1 VAFETIPQ
9 RVLGNARRFG
19 AAPAYYVRGSGG
31 WEATSWEGYA
41 ADVRRAGAAL
51 VALGVEAGQSVCILG
66 ANRPEWVIFDVGA
79 MAAGAVP
86 AGIYTTSSPSECAYI
101 LNHSEAPV
109 LLVENQDQWQ
119 KIASV
124 RGELPHLRHVVMMLP
139 SRGTPPD
146 PRDAAVDD
154 PMVIGWDD
162 FLTRGDGSGGALEE
176 RLEALRP
183 DTVSTLIYT
192 SGTTGRP
199 KAVMLTQDNLT
210 WTADQACGLVGASA
224 KERVLSY
231 LPLSHIAEQMF
242 TIHIAS
248 VIGYPVYYAESLDK
262 LLANLVEVKPT
273 VFFGVPRVWEKF
285 HAGVVEKLAGNHG
298 LKAKLAEQATA
309 VGRRVIACLNRGE
322 RAAIPDAAQFTV
334 FEKLVYSK
342 VREGLGLSAARI
354 CVSGAAP
361 ISPEVL
367 EFFAGLGVPIYE
379 VYGQSEGSGPTSFNV
394 PGRTKFG
401 TVGPPFP
408 GVEVKIAGDGEILV
422 RGRNV
427 FAGYAKDAEATAEV
441 LSDGWLNTGDL
452 GEFDSDGFLSI
463 TGRKKDIII
472 TAGGKNVA
480 PKLMEGGLRNHP
492 LVAEAVVVG
501 DRRKFLTVLVAL
513 DSEAAAKFMAEHNLF
528 GPPDQSEDVRAEI
541 QQAVDTVNAHMA
553 RVEQIKKFAVL
564 PRELSIAEGE
574 LTPTLKVK
582 RNVVTAHFEAEIEA
596 MYAE

>member
-1 VAFETIPQ
+1 VAFEAIPQ
-9 RVLGNARRFG
+9 RVLGNARRLG
-19 AAPAYYVRGSGG
+19 SAPAYFVRGQSG
-31 WEATSWEGYA
+31 WEATSWADYA

-51 VALGVEAGQSVCILG
+51 VALGVEVGQAVCILG
-66 ANRPEWVIFDVGA
+66 ANRPEWVTLDVGA
-79 MAAGAVP
+79 MAAGAMP

-101 LNHSEAPV
+101 LNHCEAPV
-109 LLVENQDQWQ
+109 LLVENEAQWQ

-124 RGELPHLRHVVMMLP
+124 RGELPHLKHVLMMKGE
-139 SRGTPPD
+139 S
-146 PRDAAVDD
+146 VDD
-154 PMVIGWDD
+154 PMVIGWDE
-162 FLTRGDGSGGALEE
+162 FLAKGDKSGGKLED

-199 KAVMLTQDNLT
+199 KAVMLTQDNMA
-210 WTADQACGLVGASA
+210 WTASQACDLVGA
-224 KERVLSY
+224 KQTERVLSY

-242 TIHIAS
+242 TIHIAA
-248 VIGYPVYYAESLDK
+248 VMGYPVYYAESIDR
-262 LLANLVEVKPT
+262 LLPNLQEVQPT

-285 HAGVVEKLAGNHG
+285 HAGVVEKLAENTG
-298 LKAKLAEQATA
+298 LKAKLVEQARA
-309 VGRRVIACLNRGE
+309 VGARVIAKLNRGE

-342 VREGLGLSAARI
+342 VREGLGLAEARI

-361 ISPEVL
+361 ISQEIL
-367 EFFAGLGVPIYE
+367 DYFAGFGMPIYE
-379 VYGQSEGSGPTSFNV
+379 VYGQSEDSGPTSFNV
-394 PGRTKFG
+394 PGRTRFG

-408 GVEVKIAGDGEILV
+408 GVEVKTAGDGEILV

-427 FAGYAKDAEATAEV
+427 FAGYSKDPEATAEV
-441 LSDGWLNTGDL
+441 LSDGWLHTGDL
-452 GEFDSDGFLSI
+452 GEFDAEGFLTI

-480 PKLMEGGLRNHP
+480 PALLESGLRNHP
-492 LVAEAVVVG
+492 LISEAVVVG
-501 DRRKFLTVLVAL
+501 DRRKFLTALVTV
-513 DSEAAAKFMAEHNLF
+513 DTEATRDLENE
-528 GPPDQSEDVRAEI
+528 QIRAEI
-541 QQAVDTVNAHMA
+541 QQAVDTVNAEMA
-553 RVEQIKKFAVL
+553 RVEQIKKFTVL

-596 MYAE
+596 MYAGEAR

>member
-1 VAFETIPQ
+1 MAFETIPQ
-9 RVLGNARRFG
+9 RVLGNAQRFG
-19 AAPAYYVRGSGG
+19 SAPAYYVRGSGG

-41 ADVRRAGAAL
+41 ADIRRAGAAL
-51 VALGVEAGQSVCILG
+51 VALGVSPGQSVCILG

-86 AGIYTTSSPSECAYI
+86 AGIYTTSSPGECAYI

-109 LLVENQDQWQ
+109 LLVENEAQWQ

-124 RGELPHLRHVVMMLP
+124 RGELRHLRHVVMM
-139 SRGTPPD
+139 RGGPK
-146 PRDAAVDD
+146 VDD
-154 PMVIGWDD
+154 PLVIGWDD
-162 FLTRGDGSGGALEE
+162 FLGRGDGSGGVLEE
-176 RLEALRP
+176 RLEALGP

-192 SGTTGRP
+192 SGTTGPP

-210 WTADQACGLVGASA
+210 WTAGQACGLVKAGSN
-224 KERVLSY
+224 ERLLSY

-242 TIHIAS
+242 TIHIAAMA
-248 VIGYPVYYAESLDK
+248 GFPVYYAESIDK
-262 LLANLVEVKPT
+262 LLANLLEVKPT

-285 HAGVVEKLAGNHG
+285 HAGVVEKLSGNHG

-309 VGRRVIACLNRGE
+309 VGRRVIARLNQGQ
-322 RAAIPDAAQFTV
+322 RAALPDAVQYTL

-342 VREGLGLSAARI
+342 VREGLGLSAARL

-361 ISPEVL
+361 ISKEIL
-367 EFFAGLGVPIYE
+367 DFFAGFGLPIYE
-379 VYGQSEGSGPTSFNV
+379 VYGQSEDCGPTSFNV

-408 GVEVKIAGDGEILV
+408 GVEVKIASDGEILV

-427 FAGYAKDAEATAEV
+427 FAGYAKDPEATAEV
-441 LSDGWLNTGDL
+441 LSDGWLHSGDL

-480 PKLMEGGLRNHP
+480 PKLLEGGLRNHP
-492 LVAEAVVVG
+492 LVSEAVVVG
-501 DRRKFLTVLVAL
+501 DRRKFLTALVTL
-513 DSEAAAKFMAEHNLF
+513 DPEAAARFMAERGLF
-528 GPPDQSEDVRAEI
+528 GPPEQSDAVRAQI
-541 QQAVDTVNAHMA
+541 QQAVDTVNGEMA
-553 RVEQIKKFAVL
+553 RVEQIKKFTIL
-564 PRELSIAEGE
+564 PRELSVTEGE